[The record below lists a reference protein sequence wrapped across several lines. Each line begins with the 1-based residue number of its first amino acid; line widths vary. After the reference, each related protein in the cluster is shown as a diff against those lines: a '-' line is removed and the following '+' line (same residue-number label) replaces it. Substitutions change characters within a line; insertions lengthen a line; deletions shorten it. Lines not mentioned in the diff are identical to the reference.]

1 MSAPNDKTNEQ
12 LDSEELLEYSHVEFF
27 DEKVIFQLFNNL
39 KHVLILLPNTTVFRL
54 ISKITRVTTMTRKIR
69 GYPLKLV

>member
-27 DEKVIFQLFNNL
+27 DEKVVLQHSNDL
-39 KHVLILLPNTTVFRL
+39 KHVLYSDTQHNYF
-54 ISKITRVTTMTRKIR
+54 
-69 GYPLKLV
+69 